1 MSEQANVDP
10 GLQGKVALVTGGAS
24 GIGRATALL
33 LAAEGAAVAVVD
45 LDERGARAVARQ
57 ASDAGGRAIAVEC
70 DVSDSPQAKAT
81 VERVVS
87 AFGRLDI
94 LFNNA
99 GIIHHASVTDTTE
112 EDWDRVMSVNVRSIF
127 LMCKHAVP
135 LMIRAGGG
143 AIVNTASDWGLVGGP
158 RTAAYCASK
167 GAVVQLTRAL
177 AIDHGPQ
184 GIRVNCVCP
193 GDTDTPLLR
202 TEAAQLGRAIE
213 DLVAEGKRVPLGRI
227 GTPEEIARIVLFLAS
242 DAASFVTGSAL
253 PADGGALA
261 GF

>member
-1 MSEQANVDP
+1 MSEQAHGDP

-33 LAAEGAAVAVVD
+33 LASEGAAVAVAD
-45 LDERGARAVARQ
+45 LHGEGARAVARL

-70 DVSDSPQAKAT
+70 DVSDSAQAKAT
-81 VERVVS
+81 VERVES
-87 AFGRLDI
+87 GFGRLDI

-99 GIIHHASVTDTTE
+99 GIIHHASVVDTTE
-112 EDWDRVMSVNVRSIF
+112 KDWDRIMSVNVRSIF

-135 LMIRAGGG
+135 LMIRDGGG
-143 AIVNTASDWGLVGGP
+143 AIVNTASDWGLIGGP

-202 TEAAQLGRAIE
+202 TEAAQLGRTVE
-213 DLVAEGKRVPLGRI
+213 DLVAEGSRLPLGRV
-227 GTPEEIARIVLFLAS
+227 GAPEEIARVVLFLAS

-253 PADGGALA
+253 TADGGGLA